1 MKNGTI
7 YLLTRH
13 EIEFESNSEKP
24 QYIIYGDENY
34 NMFCD
39 NIYRRFKKCNE
50 LAKLFI
56 TRLINHDNLDSE
68 TRLNL
73 LCSLLMKY
81 SDHKIVNDSQTGDS
95 CIMLS
100 IFDFSH
106 IQYLVESILKDQL
119 KEYNLEVQFMIGSIY
134 SVFNEYRR
142 QMRLFLVMDNKL
154 KSIKIFIAKR
164 DDFITDVVYGSI
176 ENDVPRK
183 YQCRIMGFIKED
195 HLDVDKFKTLND
207 SETEKFLE
215 DWLLKTLITTKFT
228 LSSLFNIKSFD
239 LNKQGISFI
248 KTDRDPVFREYESSE
263 PEFKRLR
270 LFNKFLEV

>member
-1 MKNGTI
+1 MNNRTI

-24 QYIIYGDENY
+24 QYVIYGDENY
-34 NMFCD
+34 NIFCD

-56 TRLINHDNLDSE
+56 TRLINHDNLDAE

-81 SDHKIVNDSQTGDS
+81 SDHTIVNDSQTGDP

-106 IQYLVESILKDQL
+106 IKYLVESILKDQL
-119 KEYNLEVQFMIGSIY
+119 KKYNLEVQFVIGSIY

-176 ENDVPRK
+176 ENSVPSK
-183 YQCRIMGFIKED
+183 YQCRIMGFIKGD
-195 HLDVDKFKTLND
+195 HLDVNKFKTLND
-207 SETEKFLE
+207 LETEKFLE

-239 LNKQGISFI
+239 LNEQGISFI
-248 KTDRDPVFREYESSE
+248 KTDRDPVFREFESSE

-270 LFNKFLEV
+270 LFNKFLED